1 MSVVLPENQNQFWEQ
16 FNLTNF
22 PNGISLDGCPLLAW
36 QYTLSSAELKAL
48 QTTAV
53 LVVPPPITAGGILI
67 PTGGFA
73 FYPVDL
79 SAEYAFVTT
88 AYTIA
93 NADNAIQIE
102 YVGKATALLSLL
114 VTGLVDQA
122 ASTLAVN
129 NRTSPG
135 AKISRTNAANLGLE
149 VKLIGTTPALT
160 LGDGLLHLKG
170 FYRIIPLAA

>member
-1 MSVVLPENQNQFWEQ
+1 
-16 FNLTNF
+16 
-22 PNGISLDGCPLLAW
+22 
-36 QYTLSSAELKAL
+36 
-48 QTTAV
+48 
-53 LVVPPPITAGGILI
+53 VPPPISTGLGNLI
-67 PTGGFA
+67 PTGGYA
-73 FYPVDL
+73 FYPVDM
-79 SAEYAFVTT
+79 SAQYQFVTT

-102 YVGKATALLSLL
+102 FVGKATALLSLL

-135 AKISRTNAANLGLE
+135 AKIARTNCANLGLE

-160 LGDGLLHLKG
+160 LGDGTLHLKG